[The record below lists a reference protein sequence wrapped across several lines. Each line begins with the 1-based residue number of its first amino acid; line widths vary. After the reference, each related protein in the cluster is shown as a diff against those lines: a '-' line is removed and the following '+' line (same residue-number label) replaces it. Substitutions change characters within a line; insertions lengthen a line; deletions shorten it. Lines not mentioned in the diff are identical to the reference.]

1 MDTKLFEEY
10 KLSLYEEVYRTDRP
24 GQSVVINTLDETLYM
39 KKELTVYN
47 TGVYEWIM
55 QHPDP
60 RLAAVRE
67 YFPGED
73 CLIVIEEYIHGQTL
87 EKYLSEQ
94 MPEEQERFR
103 ILWQILDGIG
113 YLHKAPVPVIHRDI
127 KASNIMVTG
136 EGGVKII
143 DYNAAK
149 FYEPGE
155 TKDTVLIG
163 TYGSAAPEQFGF
175 AGSDRRTDIY
185 ALGKLIEEM
194 FPGDVRLQPVVEKA
208 TRIDPERRYRN
219 VEELR
224 EAVREILDRDRL
236 SAWPVLG
243 AAVFFIFDI
252 WLYRILFLPMYS
264 SELQAQVSRLVLLAG
279 GLFLLSVFGRWRP
292 VCRLIRL
299 MKSEKTAVRA
309 AGSLF
314 AAAVVTSVWA
324 FAMGAVCMLP

>member
-113 YLHKAPVPVIHRDI
+113 YLHNAPVPVIHRDI

-149 FYEPGE
+149 FY
-155 TKDTVLIG
+155 
-163 TYGSAAPEQFGF
+163 
-175 AGSDRRTDIY
+175 DRRTDIY

-194 FPGDVRLQPVVEKA
+194 FPGDMRLQPVVEKA

-219 VEELR
+219 VEELQ
-224 EAVREILDRDRL
+224 EAVREILDRDSL

-279 GLFLLSVFGRWRP
+279 GLFLLPVFGRWRP
-292 VCRLIRL
+292 VCRLVRM
-299 MKSEKTAVRA
+299 MKSDRSAVRA
-309 AGSLF
+309 AGCLF
-314 AAAVVTSVWA
+314 AAAAVTSVWA

>member
-1 MDTKLFEEY
+1 MDTKLLEKY
-10 KLSLYEEVYRTDRP
+10 KRSLYEEVYRTERP
-24 GQSVVINTLDETLYM
+24 GQSVVVNTLDETLCM

-47 TGVYEWIM
+47 TDVYEWIM

-60 RLAAVRE
+60 RLAGIRE
-67 YFPGED
+67 YFIDED
-73 CLIVIEEYIHGQTL
+73 RLIVIEEYIHGQTL
-87 EKYLSEQ
+87 EKYLAEQ

-103 ILWQILDGIG
+103 ILWQVLEGISC
-113 YLHKAPVPVIHRDI
+113 LHRASVPIIHRDI
-127 KASNIMVTG
+127 KASNIMITG
-136 EGGVKII
+136 EGNVKII

-149 FYEPGE
+149 LYEPGLQ
-155 TKDTVLIG
+155 KDTVLIG

-175 AGSDRRTDIY
+175 AGSDCRTDIY
-185 ALGKLIEEM
+185 ALGKLIEVM
-194 FPGDVRLQPVVEKA
+194 FPGDPRLQPVIEKA
-208 TRIDPERRYRN
+208 TRIDPDRRYRT

-224 EAVREILDRDRL
+224 EGVLEILDRDRL
-236 SAWPVLG
+236 SLWPVLG
-243 AAVFFIFDI
+243 AAALYIFYI
-252 WLYRILFLPMYS
+252 WLYRILFLPLYT
-264 SELQAQVSRLVLLAG
+264 SELQLRTSWLVLLAG
-279 GLFLLSVFGRWRP
+279 GLFLLPVFGSWRP

>member
-24 GQSVVINTLDETLYM
+24 GQSVVINTLDETLFM

-175 AGSDRRTDIY
+175 DT
-185 ALGKLIEEM
+185 
-194 FPGDVRLQPVVEKA
+194 
-208 TRIDPERRYRN
+208 
-219 VEELR
+219 
-224 EAVREILDRDRL
+224 
-236 SAWPVLG
+236 
-243 AAVFFIFDI
+243 
-252 WLYRILFLPMYS
+252 LP
-264 SELQAQVSRLVLLAG
+264 
-279 GLFLLSVFGRWRP
+279 
-292 VCRLIRL
+292 
-299 MKSEKTAVRA
+299 
-309 AGSLF
+309 
-314 AAAVVTSVWA
+314 
-324 FAMGAVCMLP
+324 

>member
-113 YLHKAPVPVIHRDI
+113 YLHNAPVPVIHRDI
-127 KASNIMVTG
+127 
-136 EGGVKII
+136 
-143 DYNAAK
+143 
-149 FYEPGE
+149 
-155 TKDTVLIG
+155 
-163 TYGSAAPEQFGF
+163 
-175 AGSDRRTDIY
+175 
-185 ALGKLIEEM
+185 
-194 FPGDVRLQPVVEKA
+194 
-208 TRIDPERRYRN
+208 
-219 VEELR
+219 
-224 EAVREILDRDRL
+224 
-236 SAWPVLG
+236 
-243 AAVFFIFDI
+243 
-252 WLYRILFLPMYS
+252 
-264 SELQAQVSRLVLLAG
+264 
-279 GLFLLSVFGRWRP
+279 
-292 VCRLIRL
+292 
-299 MKSEKTAVRA
+299 
-309 AGSLF
+309 
-314 AAAVVTSVWA
+314 
-324 FAMGAVCMLP
+324 